1 MLFSFVFRVKD
12 TKNYY
17 NIVGCKLQ
25 YATPERMVQEP
36 IFPLF
41 IPKNNYILTKKRRKE
56 QKIKTEVV

>member
-1 MLFSFVFRVKD
+1 MPFSFVFRVED

-17 NIVGCKLQ
+17 NIVSCKLQ

-41 IPKNNYILTKKRRKE
+41 IPKNIYILLKKGEKNIR
-56 QKIKTEVV
+56 

>member
-41 IPKNNYILTKKRRKE
+41 IPKNNRILTKKEKR
-56 QKIKTEVV
+56 